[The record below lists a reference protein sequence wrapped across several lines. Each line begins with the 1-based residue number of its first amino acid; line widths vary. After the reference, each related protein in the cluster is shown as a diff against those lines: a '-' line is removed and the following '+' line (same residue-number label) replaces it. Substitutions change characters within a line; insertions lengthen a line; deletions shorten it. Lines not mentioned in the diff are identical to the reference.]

1 MLMNLVLKAENLNEK
16 RSIKVVDYVC
26 RNIKYILKTF
36 LKRWEK
42 VSGRMIHESIKSIS
56 KHLQRFTIKR

>member
-36 LKRWEK
+36 LKR
-42 VSGRMIHESIKSIS
+42 
-56 KHLQRFTIKR
+56 